1 MTMQD
6 AIAAQP
12 QWVQIWLNVLGVCA
26 FLLPAALLI
35 WRASRL
41 AGAITVIASA
51 LAGIGVFW
59 IFNQFGFV
67 RLLGLPHIILW
78 LPVVIYLARQSRRPD
93 MPTAPRAIMYAV
105 MAVMCVSLVFDVV
118 DVARYALGDRAA
130 F

>member
-1 MTMQD
+1 MTMQE

-12 QWVQIWLNVLGVCA
+12 QWVQIWLNVLFAGA
-26 FLLPAALLI
+26 FILPATLLI

-41 AGAITVIASA
+41 AGVITLITSA
-51 LAGIGVFW
+51 LAGMGVFW
-59 IFNQFGFV
+59 IFDQCGYV

-93 MPTAPRAIMYAV
+93 MPNTPRGIMYVV
-105 MAVMCVSLVFDVV
+105 MAVMVASLIFDVV
-118 DVARYALGDRAA
+118 DVARYVFGDRAA